1 MKCCPHCGQ
10 QMPTSYGD
18 PPNNLVAIEKRIYM
32 ALAHAGH
39 SGLEASSLVQAL
51 YSHRSDGGP
60 TTANKC
66 VHVYVNRM
74 NKKLAQFGKEI
85 SRSDPHYSI
94 RRDLRPISSL
104 GRRERDRVTH
114 FMMRHIARAND
125 ISQSDIAARF
135 NLFRSEVR
143 AHITKLRNYRRRPR
157 QPSARD
163 YNPSHRANG
172 ALTKWP
178 IQPDT

>member
-1 MKCCPHCGQ
+1 
-10 QMPTSYGD
+10 MPTSYGD
-18 PPNNLVAIEKRIYM
+18 PPNNLIAIEKLIYM
-32 ALAHAGH
+32 ALSRAGNC
-39 SGLEASSLVQAL
+39 GLETSSLVHVL

-60 TTANKC
+60 ITAEQC
-66 VHVYVNRM
+66 VHVSVNRM

-85 SRSDPHYSI
+85 SRSDIYYSI

-104 GRRERDRVTH
+104 GRRERDTVTH

-143 AHITKLRNYRRRPR
+143 ARITQLRNYRKRPR

-172 ALTKWP
+172 VHSEWP
-178 IQPDT
+178 TQPDT